1 MKNYE
6 TVSADDIRAIHSR
19 LDVNKQ
25 AIESLIE
32 TLIKCDVVYY
42 RDIEDIED
50 MLEESQNPFEVSDG
64 KID

>member
-19 LDVNKQ
+19 LDVHKQ
-25 AIESLIE
+25 VMDGIINMLIE
-32 TLIKCDVVYY
+32 GNVCYY
-42 RDIEDIED
+42 RDVEDILE